1 MVDCF
6 NLFIFIFQVSSF
18 RLGARAQKGSRETPN
33 KCCKLKYRPFGGT
46 TITSIPIPQ
55 QSKANFNG
63 TTIAATISLQTC
75 RHVALNLCNPI
86 AWPRLVLFRLYHIM
100 HHDLSSNLFLDKQ
113 NRFMFVAFTR
123 QTRYRPLIFIR
134 EQRESKN

>member
-86 AWPRLVLFRLYHIM
+86 PAANLLDGSQIT
-100 HHDLSSNLFLDKQ
+100 DSSPITVKKG
-113 NRFMFVAFTR
+113 
-123 QTRYRPLIFIR
+123 LIH
-134 EQRESKN
+134 